1 MTTYDYFQ
9 RAFRRGAQARAGTSG
24 TLVQGADGA
33 CAVFWLQ
40 APDGIISSAQ
50 YRCTTCVTLL
60 AFCEHLSELAVGTR
74 VQHALRIDAD
84 QLLTLHPDVPHC
96 RADRA
101 TLASE
106 AFHSAIHQ
114 ITQGELN

>member
-24 TLVQGADGA
+24 MLIQAADGN
-33 CAVFWLQ
+33 CAIFWLD
-40 APDGIISSAQ
+40 AAEGVIRGAR

-74 VQHALRIDAD
+74 LEQALRISSGH
-84 QLLTLHPDVPHC
+84 LLALHKDVPHYK
-96 RADRA
+96 ADRA

-106 AFHSAIHQ
+106 AFHSAVHQ
-114 ITQGELN
+114 VTKGAPS